1 LGTAVAARVGVVM
14 GFMRRALPLLVPLL
28 LAMALVGAGVW
39 VVVAN
44 HRTEAQI
51 QQESHAA
58 LDGYLPLCGA
68 ARMRPTDICVKIGGD
83 ASDNADTFEEV
94 LDKYTAAHS
103 PATLRRMYEHRQW
116 WGSALIAL
124 GGLGLAGLLVLA
136 LGSRRRGAPAP
147 PA

>member
-1 LGTAVAARVGVVM
+1 MEYDPLAPVPRYKQIAAILRGRIE
-14 GFMRRALPLLVPLL
+14 GGELEADRPIPS
-28 LAMALVGAGVW
+28 
-39 VVVAN
+39 
-44 HRTEAQI
+44 EAQI